1 MTSLTEMPC
10 GDIHRPVKNH
20 QYSPKANEMSLNRA
34 LLSLL
39 EDALLVMTSMPEF
52 FHPFASCAAQFHT
65 PMLMSLLGKQTKK
78 HAFLNTCASRK
89 VSLS

>member
-39 EDALLVMTSMPEF
+39 EDALPEF

-65 PMLMSLLGKQTKK
+65 RMLMSLLGKQTKNM
-78 HAFLNTCASRK
+78 HS
-89 VSLS
+89 